1 MGYGNWL
8 HGEAVAAGMML
19 AMKLAHMRGSVT
31 ESEVARVG
39 SLIASYHLPV
49 EAPESMTSAQFI
61 GHMRKDKKN
70 QQGKIRFIVPTQLG
84 QCALVDDV
92 SDEAVS
98 QLIGR

>member
-1 MGYGNWL
+1 
-8 HGEAVAAGMML
+8 
-19 AMKLAHMRGSVT
+19 
-31 ESEVARVG
+31 
-39 SLIASYHLPV
+39 
-49 EAPESMTSAQFI
+49 MTSAQFI